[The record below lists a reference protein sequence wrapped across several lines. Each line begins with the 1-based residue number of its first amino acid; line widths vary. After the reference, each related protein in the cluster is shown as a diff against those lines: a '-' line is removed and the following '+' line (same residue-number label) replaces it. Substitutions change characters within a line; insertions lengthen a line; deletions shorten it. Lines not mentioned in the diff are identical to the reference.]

1 MPTQKKN
8 AEKKVN
14 AAHRASY
21 FIISLGCS
29 KNLTDSERINAALE
43 SEGLF
48 AAPDEKSAD
57 CIIINTCG
65 FINDAKKESISV
77 IFDALELRDQ
87 ENKNGKRAIK
97 MKVAVTGCLSQR
109 YLDDIKKEIPEADLV
124 YGIPDENFVLQLSE
138 LLAPGRDHRFTM
150 SNRKPLDSGK
160 AYEYIKV
167 SDGCSNNCSY
177 CAIPLIRGPIRSFS
191 PDDILSDARSAL
203 DRGAKELV
211 IVAQDIA
218 RYSYKGYS
226 LPDLLKDL
234 SSLNPPWVRLLYCH
248 PDHLDEKIISAMK
261 DIPGVLHY
269 LDIPFQHVNRDILKA
284 MNRTGNPDLYKG
296 IIRDLRAA
304 MPDIAIRS
312 TFMTGFPG
320 ETDDTFEELL
330 TFLDETRLDRV
341 GCFSYSPEEGT
352 PAAALESVE
361 SGVANERADR
371 LMEFQRDISLD
382 NLEKRIGTKMRV
394 LVEEKTESGWIGRS
408 EYDAPDVDG
417 VFFLTG
423 AGVKLHDIVTAR
435 VTDAV
440 DYDLAGC
447 YDS

>member
-1 MPTQKKN
+1 MTSKLNNVKSG
-8 AEKKVN
+8 AGIK
-14 AAHRASY
+14 RASY

-43 SEGLF
+43 SAGLF
-48 AAPDEKSAD
+48 PAPDEWSAD

-65 FINDAKKESISV
+65 FINDAKKESIGV
-77 IFDALELRDQ
+77 IFDAIALRDR
-87 ENKNGKRAIK
+87 ENKNKSRAVK

-109 YLDDIKKEIPEADLV
+109 YLEDIKKEIPEADLI
-124 YGIPDENFVLQLSE
+124 YGIPDEHFVFLVSE
-138 LLAPGRDHRFTM
+138 MLMPGKDHCFTM
-150 SNRKPLDSGK
+150 ANRKPLDAGK
-160 AYEYIKV
+160 AYEYIKI

-177 CAIPLIRGPIRSFS
+177 CAIPLIRGPIQSFN

-203 DRGAKELV
+203 ERGAKELV

-218 RYSYKGYS
+218 RYSYKGYA
-226 LPDLLKDL
+226 LPELLKDI

-248 PDHLDEKIISAMK
+248 PDHIDEKIITAMR
-261 DIPGVLHY
+261 DTPGILHY
-269 LDIPFQHVNRDILKA
+269 IDIPFQHVNSSIIKA
-284 MNRTGNPDLYKG
+284 MNRTGTPEKYKALIG
-296 IIRDLRAA
+296 DLRGA

-320 ETDDTFEELL
+320 ETDDQFEELL
-330 TFLDETRLDRV
+330 TFLEETKLDRV
-341 GCFSYSPEEGT
+341 GCFPYSPEEGT
-352 PAAALESVE
+352 PAALLDPVDDRIC
-361 SGVANERADR
+361 NERADR
-371 LMEFQRDISLD
+371 LMELQREISLD
-382 NLEKRIGTKMRV
+382 NLEKRIGTDMRV
-394 LVEEKTESGWIGRS
+394 LIEEKTDTGWIGRS

-417 VFFLTG
+417 VFFLT
-423 AGVKLHDIVTAR
+423 ASGVKLHDIVTAR